1 MEFFAFPENVQYRPK
16 RLTAYQ
22 CVSFPFTTAQQ
33 TNPHTTDLELGN
45 DKVSWL
51 MAFVDRSTTEFRTLT

>member
-1 MEFFAFPENVQYRPK
+1 MEFFAFPENVEYRTK
-16 RLTAYQ
+16 CLTANQ
-22 CVSFPFTTAQQ
+22 CVSIPFTTAQQ

-51 MAFVDRSTTEFRTLT
+51 MAFVDTSTTEFGTLT

>member
-1 MEFFAFPENVQYRPK
+1 MEFFAFPENLQYRPIC
-16 RLTAYQ
+16 LTANQ
-22 CVSFPFTTAQQ
+22 CVSISFTTAQQ

-51 MAFVDRSTTEFRTLT
+51 MAFVETSTTEFRTLM